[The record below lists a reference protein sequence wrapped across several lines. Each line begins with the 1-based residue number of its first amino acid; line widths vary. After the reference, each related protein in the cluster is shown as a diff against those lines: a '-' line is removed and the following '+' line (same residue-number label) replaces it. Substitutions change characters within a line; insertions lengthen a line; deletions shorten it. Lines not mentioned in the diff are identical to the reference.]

1 MTDPIDP
8 IDPADR
14 PRSPGRR
21 AYDRD
26 RRAAPKDA
34 GAALPVPV
42 EPARRHAP
50 PSPPPADAAFN
61 AQLYGGGPRRGLKGG
76 SETLE
81 NARATYLGAEY
92 SGPNDRRPKAGLIRK
107 TEI

>member
-1 MTDPIDP
+1 M
-8 IDPADR
+8 
-14 PRSPGRR
+14 
-21 AYDRD
+21 
-26 RRAAPKDA
+26 
-34 GAALPVPV
+34 PVPV
-42 EPARRHAP
+42 SAARTHK
-50 PSPPPADAAFN
+50 PSDPPPADAAFN

-76 SETLE
+76 AETLD